1 MQQALDSPMQI
12 GTAHRHISRNVVNRK
27 ILFGYIA
34 VYNVRQPIQEQLIR
48 FVQAVRI
55 HGKTSP
61 DKRGFPEL
69 RPIFQYRSNLR
80 HR

>member
-55 HGKTSP
+55 P
-61 DKRGFPEL
+61 DILDAVSDLADNMTIGMCE
-69 RPIFQYRSNLR
+69 
-80 HR
+80 